1 MLGESLT
8 PYRKEEET
16 GKNEPEKVISFKD
29 SAYEIFFTSWLNVLL
44 ACVPIAIICYIG
56 GWSSVA
62 TFVFSL
68 LALAPLAERLGF
80 VTEQLALHT
89 NETIGGL
96 LNATFG
102 NATELIVSIAAL
114 AKGLY
119 KLVQLSL
126 LGSIL
131 SNMLLVLGT
140 AFFCGGLQ
148 FETQFYNKVS
158 SQVNSTLLML
168 SVMGILFPTALY
180 QSGKCSKLGEL
191 GLSRG
196 TSLILFVLYF
206 GFIYF
211 QVRMPILF
219 FMIFS
224 YFLSFPFVSCSLIKV
239 SMMLQVLNL
248 LEIVKLTMTLNHLPS
263 QPYTKM
269 EQQLK
274 NHSKHNLLLKR
285 MMKRRKKMFLA
296 LTML

>member
-8 PYRKEEET
+8 PYRKEDEET
-16 GKNEPEKVISFKD
+16 RKNESDKVISFKD

-211 QVRMPILF
+211 QVRMPIILF
-219 FMIFS
+219 SMTFCLFS
-224 YFLSFPFVSCSLIKV
+224 FFGSCSLIRV
-239 SMMLQVLNL
+239 SMMLQVLNQL
-248 LEIVKLTMTLNHLPS
+248 DKVKLTMTLNHPPS
-263 QPYTKM
+263 LLYMKT
-269 EQQLK
+269 EQLLR
-274 NHSKHNLLLKR
+274 NHSKLKLLLKK

-296 LTML
+296 LIML